1 MNQTIPLTAEQIRS
15 VCQRGF
21 GTRIQI
27 ESTQELGGGT
37 FNTAYL
43 IAFTDAS
50 RVILRVAPLQ
60 TTDTAWEDAFLMR
73 SEYAMQPFFAPITA
87 RMPKTLFIDFT
98 HQILDRD
105 YMFQTFIEGERWDD
119 AREKLTAG
127 ENNSLWSQFGHI
139 MRQIH
144 DVRGERF
151 GLPRPGFQ
159 FERWSQ
165 TVIGRL
171 ERTLQAARGLQLDV
185 TDLARILE
193 IISVHPKPLDEIQ
206 FPRLLHGDLW
216 LFNILINEKTRNP
229 PSLASSMPT
238 GRGGVTP
245 WQTGRC
251 SSWRTPRKR
260 KDMLTSGRHMG
271 CQRG

>member
-1 MNQTIPLTAEQIRS
+1 MEEDRKSVTKSLPTDQIIS
-15 VCQRGF
+15 MCQRGF

-119 AREKLTAG
+119 AWEKLTAG
-127 ENNSLWSQFGHI
+127 ENNILWSQFGH
-139 MRQIH
+139 MHKFVKQ
-144 DVRGERF
+144 
-151 GLPRPGFQ
+151 
-159 FERWSQ
+159 
-165 TVIGRL
+165 
-171 ERTLQAARGLQLDV
+171 
-185 TDLARILE
+185 
-193 IISVHPKPLDEIQ
+193 K
-206 FPRLLHGDLW
+206 
-216 LFNILINEKTRNP
+216 
-229 PSLASSMPT
+229 
-238 GRGGVTP
+238 
-245 WQTGRC
+245 
-251 SSWRTPRKR
+251 
-260 KDMLTSGRHMG
+260 
-271 CQRG
+271 